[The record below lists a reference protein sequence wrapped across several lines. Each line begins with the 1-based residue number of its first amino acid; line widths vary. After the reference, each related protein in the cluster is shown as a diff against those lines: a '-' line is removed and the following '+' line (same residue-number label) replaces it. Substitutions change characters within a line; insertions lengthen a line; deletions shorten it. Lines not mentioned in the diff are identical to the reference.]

1 MKKQVYIQLLIE
13 VSKSKS
19 EILQELIEI
28 TGKQGDLLRMESFD
42 EGLFQ
47 QTITQKEEQLRR
59 LEELD
64 RGFDQTFE
72 SVREELVGNKY
83 KYEAEIKALQ
93 EYITVITDRSV
104 ALQAMEQ
111 RNRANLEAVLVHK
124 RREMRRSLV
133 STRTATAYYKTM
145 TNQNEIPACFYDKKK

>member
-42 EGLFQ
+42 EELFQ

-93 EYITVITDRSV
+93 EYITAITDRSV

-111 RNRANLEAVLVHK
+111 RNRASLEAVLVHK
-124 RREMRRSLV
+124 RREMRKSLV
-133 STRTATAYYKTM
+133 STRTASAYYKTM